1 MPKGITETS
10 EATIFPNGNI
20 ETVVG
25 PKTRHRRLCPIQ
37 TGSKHNRAQMGSRTQ
52 TICGEVRLKDLQEA
66 ILLKNR
72 GYLVI
77 PNPEDPVVQQ
87 AHT

>member
-1 MPKGITETS
+1 
-10 EATIFPNGNI
+10 
-20 ETVVG
+20 
-25 PKTRHRRLCPIQ
+25 
-37 TGSKHNRAQMGSRTQ
+37 MGSRTQ
-52 TICGEVRLKDLQEA
+52 AIGGEVRLKDLQEA